1 MLPIAR
7 PFSIL
12 YSNDYIFIL
21 VRGEKTRALMRK
33 YPAHTHIY
41 TWKNIITKKIT
52 YLHSCISL
60 LDHVQLFDIKVNPCQ
75 QPPSPSIFVTTKIS
89 GRIFRSSA
97 PLFAQQPFVRDTH
110 RTFGEIERQLREG
123 EGKEGLPSLA
133 ADEARNCIL
142 LPKGEREGRVFL
154 PGEKLDVVPPPTR
167 PAVS

>member
-1 MLPIAR
+1 
-7 PFSIL
+7 
-12 YSNDYIFIL
+12 
-21 VRGEKTRALMRK
+21 MRK

-60 LDHVQLFDIKVNPCQ
+60 LDRVQLFDIKVNPCQ

-110 RTFGEIERQLREG
+110 RTFGEIERQLRGGG
-123 EGKEGLPSLA
+123 EGGPSFPCRGRGKKLHSSSKRGKGGEGISSRREVGCCSPSHSACGFVNCFHDNSA
-133 ADEARNCIL
+133 AS
-142 LPKGEREGRVFL
+142 F
-154 PGEKLDVVPPPTR
+154 TR
-167 PAVS
+167 

>member
-12 YSNDYIFIL
+12 SYSKDYIFIL
-21 VRGEKTRALMRK
+21 VRGGKNTRLDEKISCT
-33 YPAHTHIY
+33 HTHLHVEKY
-41 TWKNIITKKIT
+41 YYKKN

>member
-1 MLPIAR
+1 
-7 PFSIL
+7 
-12 YSNDYIFIL
+12 
-21 VRGEKTRALMRK
+21 MRK

-110 RTFGEIERQLREG
+110 RTFGEIERQLRGE

-133 ADEARNCIL
+133 ADGRQEIAFFFQ
-142 LPKGEREGRVFL
+142 GEREGRVFL